1 MTYLIFRRSLLYNV
15 RMFRADTYYLS
26 PQLGNATASMKFH
39 LTCKTTIGANADSI
53 YNITLYN
60 YDVPAQF

>member
-1 MTYLIFRRSLLYNV
+1 
-15 RMFRADTYYLS
+15 MFRADTYYLS